1 MTEKHPDIVVI
12 GAGVMGLMLS
22 RELAGAGMSV
32 TLVER
37 ARAGRE
43 ASRAAGG
50 ILSPLEPWL
59 APEPITTLASWSQ
72 ARYPGI
78 ASDLE
83 GETGLDVE
91 WVRSGMVVLDPDR
104 PADAEVWAAAH
115 DLAIRSVEPEA
126 LEDIAPEVA
135 AAPALWLPHVAQVRN
150 PRFMDALVASARAKG
165 VRLLEGAGDA
175 SVVIA
180 NGGNNRVAGVDTEM
194 GRLVTDRVAITA
206 GAWTGRVLEL
216 IGAEV
221 PIRPVRGQMI
231 HFKVE
236 PGTVGHIVQHKGRYV
251 IPRRDGV
258 VIVGSTVEATGYDK
272 GTTKRASAE
281 LAAAAADMVPALK
294 DVPVEGHWSG
304 LRPEAPGGVPMIG
317 SVRHAAGL
325 WMCAGHF
332 RNGITIA
339 PASACLARNLIL
351 DETPCVDPM
360 PYDPALRLKPR

>member
-1 MTEKHPDIVVI
+1 MTEKHPDIVII

-22 RELAGAGMSV
+22 RELAGAGLRV

-59 APEPITTLASWSQ
+59 APEPITTLATWSQ

-83 GETGLDVE
+83 QETGFDVE
-91 WVRSGMVVLDPDR
+91 WVRSGMVVLEPEQ

-115 DLAIRSVEPEA
+115 DLAIRSVGADA
-126 LEDIAPEVA
+126 LADIAPEVRA
-135 AAPALWLPHVAQVRN
+135 AQALWLPHVAQVRN
-150 PRFMDALVASARAKG
+150 PRFMDALVASAKARG
-165 VRLLEGAGDA
+165 VRLLEGAGEA
-175 SVVIA
+175 SVVLG
-180 NGGNNRVAGVDTEM
+180 NGGHQKVTGVDTEM
-194 GRLVTDRVAITA
+194 GRLATDKVVISA
-206 GAWTGRVLEL
+206 GAWTGRVLERV
-216 IGAEV
+216 GTQA

-236 PGTVGHIVQHKGRYV
+236 PDTVGHIVQHKGRYV

-258 VIVGSTVEATGYDK
+258 VIVGSTVEASGYDK
-272 GTTKRASAE
+272 GTTERAAEE
-281 LAAAAADMVPALK
+281 LARAAGDMVPALAG
-294 DVPVEGHWSG
+294 VPVRGHWSG
-304 LRPEAPGGVPMIG
+304 LRPEAPGGIPMIG
-317 SVRHAAGL
+317 AVRHVEGL

-339 PASACLARNLIL
+339 PASACLSRNIIL
-351 DETPCVDPM
+351 GEPPCVDPG
-360 PYDPALRLKPR
+360 PYDPALRIRST